1 MLHAFQETSSS
12 GGSGAVFAV
21 GVVVWIAFLAIYIV
35 SLWKIFSKMGQPGWS
50 GIIPILNYV
59 VIARLSGKA
68 WWYGLLPIVPCIG
81 VIFVIIL
88 LFDLS
93 KLFGHGGGFT
103 VGLVLLPIIFL
114 PILAFGDSVYQ
125 GPQEKII

>member
-1 MLHAFQETSSS
+1 MLQALQESSSS
-12 GGSGAVFAV
+12 GGGAGIAIAV
-21 GVVVWIAFLAIYIV
+21 VIWLAFLAIYVV
-35 SLWKIFSKMGQPGWS
+35 SLWKIFTKMGQPGWS
-50 GIIPILNYV
+50 GIVPILNYV

-68 WWYGLLPIVPCIG
+68 WWYGLLPLVPCIG
-81 VIFVIIL
+81 IIFVIIL
-88 LFDLS
+88 LFDLAQ
-93 KLFGHGGGFT
+93 LFGHGGGFT